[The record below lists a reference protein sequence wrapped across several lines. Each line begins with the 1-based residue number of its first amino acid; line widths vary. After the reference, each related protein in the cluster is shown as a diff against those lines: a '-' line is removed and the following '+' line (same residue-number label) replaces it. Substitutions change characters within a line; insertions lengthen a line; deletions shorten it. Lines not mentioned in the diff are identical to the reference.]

1 MTLTPDSDST
11 SSHQGTTKPI
21 GHTVERL
28 EPGLS
33 RLLLSSALVLI
44 AGFIDAIGYLG
55 LGKVY
60 LSFMSGNSTKLG
72 IALFKGDYSVWTT
85 TGVVVLLFIVGAF
98 IGTLITELSRQ
109 YHLTLILSAESILF
123 VIAITWVIFLHT
135 DSILF
140 PLAVAMGMQNTMHQM
155 VAHADVGKGFVS
167 GTLFGI
173 GQAIAKAVRGKAPAS
188 EWAVLALSWITFVIG
203 AALGALLFTQAS
215 LFISLIVALS
225 ALVLLIPYALYMQR
239 QRTVDPG

>member
-1 MTLTPDSDST
+1 MTITPDST
-11 SSHQGTTKPI
+11 NNHQDTTKRI

-72 IALFKGDYSVWTT
+72 ISLFKGDYSVWAT

-123 VIAITWVIFLHT
+123 VIAITWVILLHN

-215 LFISLIVALS
+215 LFISLFVALS

>member
-1 MTLTPDSDST
+1 MTLTPDST
-11 SSHQGTTKPI
+11 NNHQDTTKRI

-33 RLLLSSALVLI
+33 RLLLSLALVLI

-72 IALFKGDYSVWTT
+72 IALFKGDYSVWAT

-98 IGTLITELSRQ
+98 IGTLITDLFRQ

-123 VIAITWVIFLHT
+123 VIAITLVLLFHT
-135 DSILF
+135 NSVLF

-225 ALVLLIPYALYMQR
+225 AFVLLIPYTLYMQR

>member
-1 MTLTPDSDST
+1 MSLTPDST
-11 SSHQGTTKPI
+11 NNHQDTTKRI

-33 RLLLSSALVLI
+33 RLLLSLALVLI

-60 LSFMSGNSTKLG
+60 FSFMSGNSTKLG
-72 IALFKGDYSVWTT
+72 IALFKGDYSVWAT

-98 IGTLITELSRQ
+98 ID
-109 YHLTLILSAESILF
+109 LTLILSAESILF
-123 VIAITWVIFLHT
+123 VIAITLVLLLHT
-135 DSILF
+135 NSVLF

-188 EWAVLALSWITFVIG
+188 EWAVLALSWIMFVIG

-215 LFISLIVALS
+215 LLISLFVALS
-225 ALVLLIPYALYMQR
+225 ALALLIPYALYMQR
-239 QRTVDPG
+239 QKTVDPR

>member
-1 MTLTPDSDST
+1 MTITPDST
-11 SSHQGTTKPI
+11 NNHQDTTKRI

-72 IALFKGDYSVWTT
+72 ISLFKGDYSVWAT

-123 VIAITWVIFLHT
+123 VIAITWVILLHN

-173 GQAIAKAVRGKAPAS
+173 GQAIAKAVRGKAPVS
-188 EWAVLALSWITFVIG
+188 EWAVLALSWITFVLG

-225 ALVLLIPYALYMQR
+225 ALVLLIPYTLYMQR